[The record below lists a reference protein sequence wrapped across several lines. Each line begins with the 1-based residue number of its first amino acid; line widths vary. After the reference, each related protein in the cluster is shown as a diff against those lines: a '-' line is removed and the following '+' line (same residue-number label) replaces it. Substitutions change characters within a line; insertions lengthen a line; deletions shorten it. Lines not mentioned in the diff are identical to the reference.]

1 MILFK
6 KTGDL
11 RRWIEQQRISGNAIG
26 FVPTMGALHA
36 GHISLIDISKN
47 IGPYANVGPSA
58 GQHSASQPLAGQ
70 PPASVTVCSVFV
82 NPTQFNDPKDY
93 QKYPITI
100 EKDISLLTA
109 AGVDALFLPEVQE
122 VYPNGTTGLETY
134 DLGRLETILE
144 GKYRPGHFQG
154 VCQVMRRLLQLVGPD
169 DLFMGSKDYQ
179 QCMVVQRLIQL
190 MDWSIHLHR
199 CPIVRESDGLA
210 MSSRN
215 TRLNPEERQ
224 RATAIYQSLQSLRS
238 GAPLSTAQKILDDA
252 QFRTDYISIC
262 DAETLE
268 PVPPEPGAVA
278 LIAAF
283 QGEVRLIDN
292 LVL

>member
-11 RRWIEQQRISGNAIG
+11 HRWIQQQRISGNAIG

-36 GHISLIDISKN
+36 GHISLIDISKSSC
-47 IGPYANVGPSA
+47 P
-58 GQHSASQPLAGQ
+58 
-70 PPASVTVCSVFV
+70 VTVCSIFV

-100 EKDISLLTA
+100 EKDIALLEA
-109 AGVDALFLPEVQE
+109 AGADALFLPEVRE
-122 VYPNGTTGLETY
+122 MYPDGTTGLEKY
-134 DLGRLETILE
+134 DLGHLETILE

-154 VCQVMRRLLQLVGPD
+154 VCQVMRRLLDLVRPD
-169 DLFMGSKDYQ
+169 HLFMGSKDYQ

-199 CPIVRESDGLA
+199 CPIVREPDGLA

-215 TRLNPEERQ
+215 TRLTPPERQ
-224 RATAIYQSLQSLRS
+224 RATAIYQSLQALRS
-238 GAPLSTAQKILDDA
+238 GAPLTIAEKILTDA
-252 QFRTDYISIC
+252 QFRTDYIATC
-262 DAETLE
+262 DPETLE
-268 PVPPEPGAVA
+268 PTDPSPGSIA

-292 LVL
+292 LIL